1 MRTLQVW
8 GIGAAL
14 LLALGAAAVAGE
26 KPAAGDDARTAARP
40 DGGNWFGNWFGG
52 APKPAPPAKNADK
65 KKPDVAVK
73 VSPAPVVD
81 TAAAVR
87 AREEAAYLR
96 RLAVCDKLQE
106 IAWETNDAEL
116 GQLAEQLVDR
126 AWQVY
131 NQRTANLP
139 ASRPDAEEHLLDKAQ
154 PKADVVGQRHP
165 AALPYTVTAED
176 QTGGG
181 KENRR

>member
-1 MRTLQVW
+1 MRTLGVW
-8 GIGAAL
+8 GIGTAL
-14 LLALGAAAVAGE
+14 LLGLGAAAPAGE
-26 KPAAGDDARTAARP
+26 KPAAGDDSQPAARQ
-40 DGGNWFGNWFGG
+40 DGGHFLNWFSGP
-52 APKPAPPAKNADK
+52 PKPAANKNADR

-73 VSPAPVVD
+73 ASPAPVVD

-106 IAWETNDAEL
+106 VAQDTNDGELSRLAE
-116 GQLAEQLVDR
+116 QLAEQ

-131 NQRTANLP
+131 LQRTAQLP
-139 ASRPDAEEHLLDKAQ
+139 ASRADVEDHLLDRAE
-154 PKADVVGQRHP
+154 PKADVVGQRSP
-165 AALPYTVTAED
+165 APLPYSVTAEEP
-176 QTGGG
+176 TGGG